1 MEEEDFSLEQPIQD
15 SSPVP
20 ELDILAM
27 PVEENLIFVQR
38 ALALGISVLFIL
50 SLIYFGFILIGKDG
64 LVTYRPSNSAI

>member
-1 MEEEDFSLEQPIQD
+1 MEEEDFSLQQPIQD

-50 SLIYFGFILIGKDG
+50 SLI
-64 LVTYRPSNSAI
+64 